1 MTASINIPVYSD
13 ALVVLGTA
21 GIIVPLAKRWG
32 LNPVLGYFAAG
43 ALLGPLG
50 LGTFVGEMPLL
61 YWFTV
66 VDAKNVSG
74 IADLGVVFLLF
85 LIGLELSYDR
95 LMAMRRLVF
104 GLGGLQIVLSTLL
117 IASVAVWSG
126 ERAPAAIIIGACLA
140 LSSTAIVLE
149 VLSGEGRLKTT
160 AGRASFAVLLAQD
173 LAVIPILMFISILGA
188 DSEAS
193 VAANIARALFEAAF
207 AVTLIVMVGRLFL
220 RPLFRLVANARSTEL
235 FIAALLFVIVSTGFV
250 AAVAGMSMALGAF
263 LAGLLLAE
271 TEYRKAIE
279 ATIEPFKGL
288 LLGLFFF

>member
-50 LGTFVGEMPLL
+50 LGTFVSEMPLL

-188 DSEAS
+188 NLACLAQVFISPRKASRLSRPSSERVPAE
-193 VAANIARALFEAAF
+193 ILRR
-207 AVTLIVMVGRLFL
+207 VTWQRISFSEPLVCSGMSGRFSTISSSS
-220 RPLFRLVANARSTEL
+220 FCARSRASSL
-235 FIAALLFVIVSTGFV
+235 SRVAKPVSV
-250 AAVAGMSMALGAF
+250 EKMASKRRLSSLARRGVGAW
-263 LAGLLLAE
+263 
-271 TEYRKAIE
+271 R
-279 ATIEPFKGL
+279 
-288 LLGLFFF
+288 